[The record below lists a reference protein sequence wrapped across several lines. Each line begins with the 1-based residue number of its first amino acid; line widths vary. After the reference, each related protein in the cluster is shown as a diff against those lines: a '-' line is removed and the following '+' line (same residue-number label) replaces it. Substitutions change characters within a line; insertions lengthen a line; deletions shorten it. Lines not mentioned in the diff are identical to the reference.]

1 MLNFFPH
8 IYPDELWSSV
18 VARAYKYSGYV
29 TCKSFAQEIFK
40 GKQECLNNIFI
51 NSYKKDFTALI
62 NKVSGPKVV
71 VEHTLIPFYLLTSG
85 SNKKQLYKKAL
96 KYDRGINKNLAVP
109 KNIDCHLKYCPI
121 CYKEEIEQF
130 GEPYWHV
137 SHQVLNYCPKHCCK
151 LIVSSIPYTRSKCYS
166 FTPLSDIVLDNTS
179 QSILDESNINIMFDR
194 YIANVLREITTFA
207 NNSISDYLRSV
218 IPDCYFKDVRRE
230 RINSKKLFSDITNF
244 YSDLIGINRL
254 TPYRIRSIL
263 NSTQINVRD
272 YLLISYFLGLS
283 PEAASKAKVMKQENK
298 TVGRITSLYQKSNSI
313 HYVSRVMGL
322 DRRVV
327 RCVIKNTK
335 VLGII
340 N

>member
-18 VARAYKYSGYV
+18 VARTYKYSGYV
-29 TCKSFAQEIFK
+29 TCKSFAQDIFK

-51 NSYKKDFTALI
+51 NSYKKDFAALI

-85 SNKKQLYKKAL
+85 LNKRQLYKKAL

-151 LIVSSIPYTRSKCYS
+151 LIVSSIPYAKSKCYS
-166 FTPLSDIVLDNTS
+166 FTPLSDITLEDTNL
-179 QSILDESNINIMFDR
+179 SILDESNINIKFDR
-194 YIANVLREITTFA
+194 YIAKVLGETTTFR

-218 IPDCYFKDVRRE
+218 IPDFYFRDIQRQ
-230 RINSKKLFSDITNF
+230 RINSKKLFV
-244 YSDLIGINRL
+244 DLKNYFKDLDGIQCLTAYRL
-254 TPYRIRSIL
+254 RSIL
-263 NSTQINVRD
+263 NSTQINVKD
-272 YLLISYFLGLS
+272 YLLITFFLGIT
-283 PEAASKAKVMKQENK
+283 PKEASRTKVFYKRNK
-298 TVGRITSLYQKSNSI
+298 IVNKILSLYKETNNI
-313 HYVSRVMGL
+313 HYVSRIVKL
-322 DRRVV
+322 DRRIV
-327 RCVIKNTK
+327 RKTVRQIS
-335 VLGII
+335 
-340 N
+340 